1 MIWEKSRIVDIC
13 DKIAI
18 FSIYIIALIF
28 PVSKA
33 AIEVF
38 STLAIICYIV
48 KKIIQREG
56 IPKTQF
62 NLAITAYL
70 AICFFSIF
78 ISSNPRISART
89 FIGKII
95 QDVLFF
101 FVVVDTL
108 GSEKRIRNFLY
119 ILFFSSAIL
128 GIDGIYQY
136 FTHKD
141 FLRHRPPIFVDRI
154 FASFPTPNDF
164 GCYLISVIPF
174 LITIFFTKLRIKMA
188 RFILAALF
196 ALLFICL
203 LLTVSR
209 GAWFGF
215 MASALFIGV
224 WIYPVGI
231 FLLLLALFITVTQP
245 FYPALIKERL
255 NNFFLVFDTT
265 LSSNVG
271 SIERKFFWQAGWK
284 MFMSNPWIGIGLGT
298 FMFNFKRFVA
308 ESYQYGPSYAHNCY
322 LQMLSE
328 IGIIGLVSFL
338 AILILFFYNG
348 IKTTIEQ
355 QKTFFWYV
363 LLASLGAVLGYSVQ
377 MAVDT
382 TFYSL
387 DLGLLFWILL
397 ALGTVAMNTI
407 KSETSPPK

>member
-1 MIWEKSRIVDIC
+1 MVCEKAKLIDIC
-13 DKIAI
+13 DKIAL
-18 FSIYIIALIF
+18 FSLYVIALLF
-28 PVSKA
+28 PISKA
-33 AIEVF
+33 AIEIF
-38 STLAIICYIV
+38 STLAIIFFIV
-48 KKIIQREG
+48 KKVIQRRS

-62 NLAITAYL
+62 NLTILVYL

-89 FIGKII
+89 FFGKII
-95 QDVLFF
+95 QDILFF
-101 FVVVDTL
+101 FVLVDTL
-108 GSEKRIRNFLY
+108 GSEKRLRNFLY

-141 FLRHRPPIFVDRI
+141 FLRHRLPIFVDRI
-154 FASFPTPNDF
+154 FATFPTPNDF
-164 GCYLISVIPF
+164 GCYLITVIPF
-174 LITIFFTKLRIKMA
+174 LITIFFTKFRIKIT
-188 RFILAALF
+188 RFLLAALF

-215 MASALFIGV
+215 MTSALFIGI

-231 FLLLLALFITVTQP
+231 FLLLLGLFITVTQP
-245 FYPALIKERL
+245 FYSALIKERL
-255 NNFFLVFDTT
+255 SNFFLVFDTT

-271 SIERKFFWQAGWK
+271 SIERKIFWQAGWK
-284 MFMSNPWIGIGLGT
+284 MFISNPWLGIGLGT

-308 ESYQYGPSYAHNCY
+308 ENYQYGPSYAHNCY

-328 IGIIGLVSFL
+328 LGVIGLVSFL
-338 AILILFFYNG
+338 SILILFFYLGVKIICNRQR
-348 IKTTIEQ
+348 I
-355 QKTFFWYV
+355 FSWYI
-363 LLASLGAVLGYSVQ
+363 LLASLAAVLGYSVQ

-382 TFYSL
+382 IFYSL

-397 ALGTVAMNTI
+397 ALGTVAMNNI
-407 KSETSPPK
+407 KLETNKTV